1 DGKYDGYPELGAA
14 YLETTNPALRRDLGM
29 PPNKTGIAVYYLD
42 PNGSA
47 IGYLK
52 TKDVLLSVD
61 GYQIESDATVT
72 LNGNS
77 VLFAE
82 LLERKQCGDSVLF
95 KVWRDNAEIAVK
107 VPLKGGEDPFAYRN
121 IYDKLPEY
129 FIFAGLV
136 FSPLNREC
144 LRSTA
149 RQADNI
155 ADEGSFS
162 QKERIEQLDEYK
174 KDLSESLKGN
184 FRTPFWQTINNTIVE
199 LKLSPSL
206 FYDLLVAFKQDVLK
220 KRYKDFLEILDYCKY
235 SANPVGRLI
244 LELHNIRDEE
254 SKKLSD
260 SICTALQ
267 LANFYQDLSL
277 DFLKGRIYI
286 PVDEMESFGITE
298 NDFEKK
304 KINSNFSLLIKQQV
318 QRAKVLFQNGYS
330 LIDRLPFKLAIEI
343 KWTILGGEEIL
354 NKIEKNDYNVLTL
367 RPVLTKKD
375 FAGLFIK
382 SFKKLNGR

>member
-1 DGKYDGYPELGAA
+1 
-14 YLETTNPALRRDLGM
+14 M
-29 PPNKTGIAVYYLD
+29 PFSESEVKKEYEKAIECATSHYENFPVVSFLISSKLKKHVAV
-42 PNGSA
+42 
-47 IGYLK
+47 I
-52 TKDVLLSVD
+52 
-61 GYQIESDATVT
+61 
-72 LNGNS
+72 
-77 VLFAE
+77 
-82 LLERKQCGDSVLF
+82 
-95 KVWRDNAEIAVK
+95 
-107 VPLKGGEDPFAYRN
+107 YR
-121 IYDKLPEY
+121 
-129 FIFAGLV
+129 F
-136 FSPLNREC
+136 
-144 LRSTA
+144 A
-149 RQADNI
+149 RQADDI

-162 QKERIEQLDEYK
+162 QKERIEQLEEYK

-375 FAGLFIK
+375 FAGLLIK